1 MRVKEYLRKNGSS
14 PYAQW
19 LKGLDGSLKYRV
31 QARIL
36 KLKDDEHFGFSKR
49 LAENLYELKF
59 QKLGGG
65 IRIYYGM
72 DGDDLVILL
81 VAEIKAVKKEIL
93 NRPLSIGMTIKA
105 EMIRSKPVARRSR
118 DWEESLSKDLQQD
131 QDARKLF
138 FLALI
143 DEGYDWREALSKL
156 IKIIGVNEYA
166 ALTDG
171 MKASNLLNQLKP
183 EANITLNTLVKIT
196 NPLGIEMTFR
206 DKLDRAS

>member
-1 MRVKEYLRKNGSS
+1 M
-14 PYAQW
+14 
-19 LKGLDGSLKYRV
+19 
-31 QARIL
+31 
-36 KLKDDEHFGFSKR
+36 
-49 LAENLYELKF
+49 
-59 QKLGGG
+59 
-65 IRIYYGM
+65 
-72 DGDDLVILL
+72 
-81 VAEIKAVKKEIL
+81 
-93 NRPLSIGMTIKA
+93 
-105 EMIRSKPVARRSR
+105 ARRSR
-118 DWEESLSKDLQQD
+118 DWEEGLSKDLQQD

-183 EANITLNTLVKIT
+183 EANITLSTLVKIT

-206 DKLDRAS
+206 DRLERAG